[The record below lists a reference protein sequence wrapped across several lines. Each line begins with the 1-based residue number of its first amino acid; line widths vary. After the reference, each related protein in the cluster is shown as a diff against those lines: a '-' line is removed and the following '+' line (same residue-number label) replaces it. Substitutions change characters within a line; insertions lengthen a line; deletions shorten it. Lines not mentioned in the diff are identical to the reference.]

1 MRWRGCLNCRSEP
14 GMLVGTLAT
23 LHTRSS
29 FHALLLLFAKD
40 WASALFIDEHTING
54 AHAHSNISEREA

>member
-1 MRWRGCLNCRSEP
+1 
-14 GMLVGTLAT
+14 MLVGTLAT